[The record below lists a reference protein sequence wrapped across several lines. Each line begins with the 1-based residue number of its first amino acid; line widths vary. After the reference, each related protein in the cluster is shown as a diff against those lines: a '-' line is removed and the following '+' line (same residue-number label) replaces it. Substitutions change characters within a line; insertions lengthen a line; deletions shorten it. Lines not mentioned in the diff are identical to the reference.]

1 MTSRGCE
8 SYVITCYYMLLH
20 AITCYYMLLHAI
32 ACYYMLLHVI
42 TYYYMLLHPYH
53 GNIDNKPDL
62 SLLWM
67 IGIISLIKV
76 SFQQNGKIQELF
88 ICIIC
93 ITGEIQR
100 KRRSAA
106 VFLGGSIVTEVGVQ
120 SSQESS
126 QALRI
131 NNRLHRQGKKQN

>member
-1 MTSRGCE
+1 MLLH
-8 SYVITCYYMLLH
+8 VITCYY
-20 AITCYYMLLHAI
+20 TLLHAI

-76 SFQQNGKIQELF
+76 SFQQNGKI
-88 ICIIC
+88 
-93 ITGEIQR
+93 
-100 KRRSAA
+100 
-106 VFLGGSIVTEVGVQ
+106 
-120 SSQESS
+120 
-126 QALRI
+126 
-131 NNRLHRQGKKQN
+131 